1 MSNKSSIDTLSS
13 HDHRQKVEHRFD
25 ILITIDPLFPSFLLA
40 RSALR
45 SLPLIGERLGSD
57 SWSSSKFS
65 KTNTDVRASFLLTI
79 YCTIVGVL
87 SEALSSPA
95 LRKRD
100 KVTQSFVNLL
110 KDFTLE
116 KRFHDVDAANSAII
130 AAYAAEAAY
139 ADAGYKI
146 AEPASRVVSRFQNDD
161 ILKQLHA
168 EMSDAENGKSIREI
182 SLSPLWPKNMPS
194 NIRKI
199 YNEEFLVEL
208 DQLELNTRKLSSE
221 VADALR
227 KVKLHYAEKVREV
240 ESKFFASKT
249 LAAENP
255 VALIDKLNR
264 NELVNGIASL
274 LSHREN
280 SEHLTIGLL
289 GHWGSGKT
297 RVLDLLKERL
307 RGYKPISKK
316 KFLNYINKFYHQDKF
331 IFGEFNAWAYEHA
344 LNSQAAMAHE
354 VINSLTTCQRTMS
367 INIDDHWLMKKAK
380 PFFNLIILA
389 VWRLIRL
396 RLSFGFI
403 IAKYP
408 FRFMML
414 IGWFSLL
421 GYVVSNGLRSSA
433 SLDSLITK
441 IGDLDIVHGSIGI
454 LAVVTAIWR
463 IPKDLKILLAQPYTK
478 ELLSYLKLPDYAK
491 QIGEISEMRDDI
503 ELMVNIRLG
512 AAQSQNKFGLFKLL
526 PRRRLLFVV
535 DDLDRCSPEGI
546 VKTFEAIRLVL
557 DLPQVMVVVAVDQ
570 RIALAALALHYEK
583 LTKHHQL
590 NDAKAIARDYLAKM
604 IQLPI
609 VVNDGDL
616 GSIKGYLSHLWND
629 DDNAEFYVWHQWL
642 QNVGLSAV
650 IDELKREKSNEPK
663 ERVLDKSLVGSDFA
677 TESELAQRI
686 LAGLPV
692 EPKIEVDKE
701 KFGLS
706 ERQKAAFFFWSNE
719 LGLRNARQIKRLY
732 NSYNLMRLVS
742 NEEDLPVYIGEE
754 KFAYGLLITLLVVE
768 YINGIEDNK
777 LRCEAGRFLRLKI
790 VPNGISESHRLLLI
804 RAIAIIEAAANGRI
818 QFQPEPTDKRFTAL
832 FDFVS
837 LFALP
842 SING

>member
-1 MSNKSSIDTLSS
+1 M
-13 HDHRQKVEHRFD
+13 
-25 ILITIDPLFPSFLLA
+25 
-40 RSALR
+40 
-45 SLPLIGERLGSD
+45 
-57 SWSSSKFS
+57 
-65 KTNTDVRASFLLTI
+65 
-79 YCTIVGVL
+79 
-87 SEALSSPA
+87 
-95 LRKRD
+95 
-100 KVTQSFVNLL
+100 
-110 KDFTLE
+110 
-116 KRFHDVDAANSAII
+116 
-130 AAYAAEAAY
+130 
-139 ADAGYKI
+139 
-146 AEPASRVVSRFQNDD
+146 
-161 ILKQLHA
+161 
-168 EMSDAENGKSIREI
+168 
-182 SLSPLWPKNMPS
+182 
-194 NIRKI
+194 
-199 YNEEFLVEL
+199 
-208 DQLELNTRKLSSE
+208 
-221 VADALR
+221 
-227 KVKLHYAEKVREV
+227 
-240 ESKFFASKT
+240 
-249 LAAENP
+249 
-255 VALIDKLNR
+255 
-264 NELVNGIASL
+264 
-274 LSHREN
+274 
-280 SEHLTIGLL
+280 L

-307 RGYKPISKK
+307 RKYKPTSEIKRLNFFK
-316 KFLNYINKFYHQDKF
+316 KFYQQDKF

-354 VINSLTTCQRTMS
+354 VINSLTTCQQTMS
-367 INIDDHWLMKKAK
+367 INTDDYWLIKKAK
-380 PFFNLIILA
+380 PFFNLIIVT

-403 IAKYP
+403 VGKYP
-408 FRFMML
+408 VRFMML
-414 IGWFSLL
+414 IGWFSIL
-421 GYVVSNGLRSSA
+421 GYVVFHGLRSSA
-433 SLDSLITK
+433 SLDSLITM
-441 IGDLDIVHGSIGI
+441 IGDLDIVHGSIGV
-454 LAVVTAIWR
+454 LAVFAAAWR
-463 IPKDLKILLAQPYTK
+463 IPKDLKVLLAQPYTK

-616 GSIKGYLSHLWND
+616 GSFKGYLSHLWND
-629 DDNAEFYVWHQWL
+629 NDNEEPYAWHKWL
-642 QNVGLSAV
+642 QDVGLSAV
-650 IDELKREKSNEPK
+650 VDELAREQSSELK
-663 ERVLDKSLVGSDFA
+663 ESVPDEHQPFGGFA
-677 TESELAQRI
+677 TERELAQGI
-686 LAGLPV
+686 FSNLLIQ
-692 EPKIEVDKE
+692 PKIETAKE

-754 KFAYGLLITLLVVE
+754 NFAYGLLITLLVVE

-777 LRCEAGRFLRLKI
+777 LRCDAGRFLRLKI
-790 VPNGISESHRLLLI
+790 VPDEISESHRLPLI
-804 RAIAIIEAAANGRI
+804 KAIAIIEKAANGRT
-818 QFQPEPTDKRFTAL
+818 QFQSEPSEKRFTAL